1 MCGLR
6 LVGLSAGLAIA
17 GLCAPLAGQTTSGS
31 SIEIRLVSGT
41 DQEQAAK
48 KQLERVLATW
58 DLSRWLFTRIIEIQS
73 GVIPHS
79 HPVLTVNTQYLDN
92 DIPQLATLVHEELHW
107 FLVRHGVET
116 DSAIAELERLYPA
129 VPERPPDGANGRRST
144 YLHLLDCL
152 LEFDGVR
159 ALLDETTARQT
170 LGAFPYYRWVYRE
183 VLEHP
188 EPIRGILRKYG
199 LDAPD
204 ARF

>member
-79 HPVLTVNTQYLDN
+79 HPVLTVNTQYL
-92 DIPQLATLVHEELHW
+92 
-107 FLVRHGVET
+107 
-116 DSAIAELERLYPA
+116 
-129 VPERPPDGANGRRST
+129 
-144 YLHLLDCL
+144 
-152 LEFDGVR
+152 
-159 ALLDETTARQT
+159 
-170 LGAFPYYRWVYRE
+170 
-183 VLEHP
+183 
-188 EPIRGILRKYG
+188 
-199 LDAPD
+199 
-204 ARF
+204 